1 MTPPPCSPGV
11 RSAMSDP
18 ERIRRTIEA
27 GDSEAINSI
36 NQAAVAASKL
46 ISQSIDT
53 SGIATSIA
61 KINASALAGMKA
73 VPKIEVPVLKFD
85 YSSVFPEISKIN
97 DSVMKSLAPGLAE
110 FSKAYSLQFADI
122 AKNLQKIA
130 AGAYPANW
138 QAVDGLVGFPDN
150 LEEILIDEGIPLAWV
165 PPTHVLEQLFA
176 AETPGDRRK
185 VLSSNWKSIVDE
197 CVVVL
202 NSVGEQKLAV
212 YVEFALEAAEALSE
226 GKWKAS
232 QALSTN
238 ILDSFL
244 HQKFTPASRKELTN
258 QRNRVDWKRFPMRV
272 ALVVG
277 ALSGGYAEYWPKN
290 GDEIPKQFS
299 RHASAHGLSRTQY
312 SRLNS
317 VIALMNVVGLIKVS
331 ETDLYRWDDAG
342 AGT

>member
-1 MTPPPCSPGV
+1 
-11 RSAMSDP
+11 MSDP
-18 ERIRRTIEA
+18 DRIRKIIEA
-27 GDSEAINSI
+27 ADSEAIKSL

-46 ISQSIDT
+46 ISQSIHT

-61 KINASALAGMKA
+61 KINASALAGTKA
-73 VPKIEVPVLKFD
+73 VPKIEVPALKFD
-85 YSSVFPEISKIN
+85 YSSMFPEITKIN
-97 DSVMKSLAPGLAE
+97 DSVMKALAPALAE
-110 FSKAYSLQFADI
+110 FNKAYFSQFADI

-130 AGAYPANW
+130 ARAYPANW
-138 QAVDGLVGFPDN
+138 QVGDGLVGFPDN
-150 LEEILIDEGIPLAWV
+150 LEEILIEEGIPLAWV
-165 PPTHVLEQLFA
+165 PPTQVLEKLFA

-197 CVVVL
+197 CAVVL
-202 NSVGEQKLAV
+202 NSVEEQKLAV
-212 YVEFALEAAEALSE
+212 YVEFALEAAEALAE

-258 QRNRVDWKRFPMRV
+258 QMNRVDWKKFPMRV

-299 RHASAHGLSRTQY
+299 RHASAHGLSRRQY
-312 SRLNS
+312 SRLNA

-331 ETDLYRWDDAG
+331 EIDLYRWGETEAG
-342 AGT
+342 A